1 MSLLWVL
8 QLTCIKSTMNTFIK
22 RAARQ
27 LSPFL
32 SLKNHVPDPT
42 ALYDTLVNV
51 VLLLRN
57 GVLGS
62 TGPVHK
68 PIYLC
73 FMMVCRPALCPP
85 CSLQRLPLSPTKG
98 SERLLTVPYR
108 ALYRAQRGELI
119 DPLPCN
125 LAAMFLY
132 RNPGHCFS
140 RSAVKIAAD

>member
-1 MSLLWVL
+1 MH
-8 QLTCIKSTMNTFIK
+8 TFIK

-62 TGPVHK
+62 TGPVH
-68 PIYLC
+68 
-73 FMMVCRPALCPP
+73 
-85 CSLQRLPLSPTKG
+85 
-98 SERLLTVPYR
+98 
-108 ALYRAQRGELI
+108 
-119 DPLPCN
+119 
-125 LAAMFLY
+125 
-132 RNPGHCFS
+132 
-140 RSAVKIAAD
+140 